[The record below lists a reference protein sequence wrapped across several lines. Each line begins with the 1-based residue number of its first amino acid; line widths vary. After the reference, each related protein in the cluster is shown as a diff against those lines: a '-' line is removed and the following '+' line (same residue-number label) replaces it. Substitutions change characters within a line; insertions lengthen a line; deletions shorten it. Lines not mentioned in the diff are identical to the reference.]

1 MRRVKSQFRKRATAG
16 NTSRD
21 HGWRQFL
28 DANQLWVEIA
38 SDVNG
43 EPGTIG
49 VRAPDPVAHQVA
61 HEVRAIELSI
71 ARREEE
77 REIARAIGARE
88 VVLLLN

>member
-1 MRRVKSQFRKRATAG
+1 MSRAKSQMRKQRSRANAG
-16 NTSRD
+16 TPSRD
-21 HGWRQFL
+21 RGWRQFI

-38 SDVNG
+38 SDVNDG
-43 EPGTIG
+43 PSQIS
-49 VRAPDPVAHQVA
+49 VRAPDPVA

-77 REIARAIGARE
+77 REIARAIGAQE